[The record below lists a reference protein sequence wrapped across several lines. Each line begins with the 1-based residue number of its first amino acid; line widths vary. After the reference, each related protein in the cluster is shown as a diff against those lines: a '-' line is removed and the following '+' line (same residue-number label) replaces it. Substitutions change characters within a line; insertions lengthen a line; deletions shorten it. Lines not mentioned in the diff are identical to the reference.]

1 MRRRQPRGA
10 HLGAARRGHRQEVW
24 QIGRAGLAQVA
35 GTCNPRPQPAARRR
49 TERPPRAPSPFPAQ
63 VQQNIPVIPKS
74 QDPKYQAQDLDLFGW
89 ELSKEDFDALT
100 AAVTPPVTGGGDGKT
115 SGVSACDSNRGG
127 SLENRAPRTRLAMPL
142 QTRVAP
148 CAGLQGP
155 LSLRAPA
162 PAASRARS
170 RTLFHGLFTYCR
182 YWSTLSE
189 D

>member
-1 MRRRQPRGA
+1 M
-10 HLGAARRGHRQEVW
+10 
-24 QIGRAGLAQVA
+24 
-35 GTCNPRPQPAARRR
+35 
-49 TERPPRAPSPFPAQ
+49 
-63 VQQNIPVIPKS
+63 IPKS

-148 CAGLQGP
+148 CAGLQGA
-155 LSLRAPA
+155 LSLSTRAGGQRSSIENA
-162 PAASRARS
+162 ISRSFFHIVVIGALCL
-170 RTLFHGLFTYCR
+170 RTELAI
-182 YWSTLSE
+182 E
-189 D
+189 NV